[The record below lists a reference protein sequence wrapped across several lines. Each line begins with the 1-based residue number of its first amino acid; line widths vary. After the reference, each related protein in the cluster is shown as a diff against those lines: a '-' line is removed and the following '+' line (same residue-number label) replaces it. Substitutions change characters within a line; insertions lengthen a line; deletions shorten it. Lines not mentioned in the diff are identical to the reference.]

1 MLLCWLPMTTRMAS
15 FVFCDLVGSTALHSR
30 LGDDAADELR
40 RRIHTVLRDAVR
52 SHGGTEVKNLG
63 DGLMAAFDSAA
74 EAVSSGIAMQQAVTL
89 LGAEH
94 SDLELGLRVGVSAGE
109 ATTEGDDWFGTP
121 VVEASRLC
129 DRAEAGQVLVSEV
142 AHTLVAAR
150 RRHRFRSLGSMD
162 LKGLAAPLTIHEA
175 EWERPALPPPAA
187 PPEPTPATADGGPAP
202 ERFLPTRLRRPPP
215 FGFHGRDAE
224 QTTLARAWKETLTG
238 RGQLVLL
245 SGEAGIGKTALTA
258 ELARRVHGE
267 GAVVLFG
274 RCNED
279 LGVPYEPFVEALSDL
294 PLEEAL
300 SPSALAHWVRV
311 HGPALLPLLPELVA
325 RVSDAGT
332 AGLSPGDPEAE
343 RYRLFKGVSALLGE
357 LSGARPVL
365 VVLDD
370 LHWAAKPTLMLLKY
384 ALGALESVPVMFL
397 GTFRESDVSRSH
409 PLAELL
415 ADLRRNVAVTRI
427 ALDGLADDEVLALV
441 ESASGQALDTRG
453 VALAH
458 AVHRET
464 DGNPF
469 FVAEILRH
477 LAESGAVVREGG
489 AWVPGPTIEEV
500 GLPVSV
506 REVVG
511 QRLARLGDDTGKLLS
526 LAAVIGRDFDLD
538 LLSRAGELEEDRLL
552 DALDEAT
559 SAALIHEV
567 AGRSDRFTFS
577 HALVQHVLYES
588 LSGARRVRAHERV
601 AAALEELYGDDPGDR
616 VGELAH
622 HWTAATRPVEVGR
635 AVGYS
640 RQAGDR
646 ALAQLAPEEAV
657 VWYGQ
662 ALELQES
669 HGDADGADQI
679 DLLIGLGE
687 SQRRAGQPAFR
698 ETLLQAAE
706 LARAAGDTGRL
717 VRAALANSRG
727 MHSASGYAD
736 LERISVY
743 EAAAAALGDGDSVE
757 QAQMLATLAA
767 ELTYAGEEHR
777 QRRHEL
783 ADRALAMA
791 RRLGD
796 DAALARVLNLR
807 FNAIVEP
814 ENAAEQLA
822 NSDEALEVTTRLG
835 DPFERYWALQF
846 RLWALG
852 TAGLIEEL
860 TARLSEFDG
869 LADELAQPGLRW
881 FARFHRSWVELL
893 VGRIG
898 EAERLALEALQVGND
913 TGQPDAL
920 PVFVAQLAMIRRDQ
934 GRLDELVDT
943 IARAVADN
951 PGIPGFGILLA
962 LVYCDLERYDEA
974 RLAFAPAASVG
985 FASIPHDP
993 VWSSAMTMGAEV
1005 AAILGDSDAAAIV
1018 GANLRPFTGMLA
1030 HNGTSTLG
1038 AIDRYLGLTAMTLG
1052 RYFEADAHFAAAVAI
1067 HTRIGAPA
1075 WLARTQVDWAR
1086 MLQRRGGKGDAEHA
1100 GELLASALRT
1110 ARKLGLRTVER
1121 QAVSLG
1127 GSAAPAGPP
1136 PGSSGA

>member
-1 MLLCWLPMTTRMAS
+1 MAS

-30 LGDDAADELR
+30 LGDDAADDLR
-40 RRIHTVLRDAVR
+40 RRIHAVLRHAVL

-63 DGLMAAFDSAA
+63 DGIMAAFDSAA
-74 EAVSSGIAMQQAVTL
+74 DAVSSGIAMQQAL
-89 LGAEH
+89 LQLSSGH
-94 SDLELGLRVGVSAGE
+94 PDVELGLRVGVSAGE
-109 ATTEGDDWFGTP
+109 ATFEADDWFGTP

-150 RRHRFRSLGSMD
+150 RRHRFRTLGPVE
-162 LKGLAAPLTIHEA
+162 LKGLAAPLTVHEA
-175 EWERPALPPPAA
+175 EWERPAPPPPAA
-187 PPEPTPATADGGPAP
+187 VTESQPEESTIAGAAP
-202 ERFLPTRLRRPPP
+202 ERFLSTRLRRPPP
-215 FGFHGRDAE
+215 FGFHGRDVE
-224 QTTLARAWKETLTG
+224 QAALTGAWKESLAG

-258 ELARRVHGE
+258 ELSRRVHGD
-267 GAVVLFG
+267 GAVVLYG
-274 RCNED
+274 RCDED
-279 LGVPYEPFVEALSDL
+279 LGVPYEPFVEALRDF
-294 PLEEAL
+294 PLEEAV
-300 SPSALAHWVRV
+300 PPAALAAWARV
-311 HGPALLPLLPELVA
+311 HGPALVPLLPELVA
-325 RVSDAGT
+325 PFAGVGASSL
-332 AGLSPGDPEAE
+332 AGGDPEGE
-343 RYRLFKGVSALLGE
+343 RYRLFKSVSALLGE
-357 LSGARPVL
+357 LAAAQPVL
-365 VVLDD
+365 IVLDD

-384 ALGALESVPVMFL
+384 ALGALESAPVLFL

-415 ADLRRNVAVTRI
+415 ADLRRDSAVTRVG
-427 ALDGLADDEVLALV
+427 LRGLADDEVVALM
-441 ESASGQALDTRG
+441 ERASGESLDGRG

-458 AVHRET
+458 AVHQET

-469 FVAEILRH
+469 FVSEILRH
-477 LAESGAVVREGG
+477 LAESGGVVREGG
-489 AWVPGPTIEEV
+489 RWVPGPTLEEA

-511 QRLARLGDDTGKLLS
+511 QRLGRLREDTGRLLG

-538 LLSRAGELEEDRLL
+538 LLSRASELTEDGLL

-559 SAALIHEV
+559 AAALIHEI
-567 AGRSDRFTFS
+567 AGRPDRFTFS
-577 HALVQHVLYES
+577 HALVQHVLYEA

-601 AAALEELYGDDPGDR
+601 AAALEELCGGDPGDR

-622 HWTAATRPVEVGR
+622 HWMAATRPVEVGR

-662 ALELQES
+662 ALDLQES
-669 HGDADGADQI
+669 HGDLAGADHV

-687 SQRRAGQPAFR
+687 SQRRAGQPTFR

-706 LARAAGDTGRL
+706 LARAIGDPERL

-736 LERISVY
+736 HERIAIY
-743 EAAAAALGDGDSVE
+743 EAAAEALGDEDTAAR
-757 QAQMLATLAA
+757 AQILATLAA
-767 ELTYAGEEHR
+767 ELTYAGEAHR
-777 QRRHEL
+777 RRRHQL
-783 ADRALAMA
+783 ADDALAMA

-822 NSDEALEVTTRLG
+822 NSDEAMEVTSRLG

-860 TARLSEFDG
+860 NARLAEFDAK
-869 LADELAQPGLRW
+869 ADELAQPGLRW

-893 VGRIG
+893 VGRIA
-898 EAERLALEALQVGND
+898 ESERLALEALQIGND

-951 PGIPGFGILLA
+951 PGIPGFSILLA
-962 LVYCDLERYDEA
+962 LVYCELERYDEA
-974 RLAFAPAASVG
+974 RLAFAPTASEA

-1005 AAILGDSDAAAIV
+1005 AAILGDADAAAV
-1018 GANLRPFTGMLA
+1018 LGANLRPFTGMLA

-1038 AIDRYLGLTAMTLG
+1038 AIDRYLGLAAMTLG

-1086 MLQRRGGKGDAEHA
+1086 MLQRRAGRGDAEHA

-1110 ARKLGLRTVER
+1110 ARKIGLPTVER

-1127 GSAAPAGPP
+1127 GSAAPARRP
-1136 PGSSGA
+1136 PGSSLA